1 MLMEHVLQKNRTWLI
16 AHDDQSLSSDQS
28 ERFVSLVRQRRNG
41 QPMAYLLGEREFLG
55 RMFHVSPAVLIP
67 RPETELLV
75 ETGLAC
81 LVNHHVV
88 SGSASVL
95 DLGTGSGIIAIS
107 MACNRTELQ
116 VMATDISHAALE
128 VAKRNACFHHVKIDF
143 RSGSWYEAVPA
154 GAEFDLILSNPP
166 YIQEGDEHL
175 SQGDLRHEP
184 RGALTDDADGLSAI
198 LEIVQGAVDHLKPG
212 GWLWVEHGYNQA
224 EQVRSIFNQIGFR
237 DIESKTDLAGI
248 PRITGGRLLPNTTCV
263 TTQRHRF
270 KFKKR
275 SQ

>member
-1 MLMEHVLQKNRTWLI
+1 MLMEYLLQKNRTWLI
-16 AHDDQSLSSDQS
+16 AHDDQSLSWDQS
-28 ERFVSLVRQRRNG
+28 ERFDTLVAQRLNG
-41 QPMAYLLGEREFLG
+41 QPMAYLIGEREFLG

-81 LVNHHVV
+81 LANHQAA
-88 SGSASVL
+88 SAL

-107 MACNRTELQ
+107 MACNRDGLQ
-116 VMATDISHAALE
+116 VMATDVSQAALE
-128 VAKRNACFHHVKIDF
+128 VAKSNACLHHVQIDF
-143 RSGSWYEAVPA
+143 RSGSWYRAVPA

-184 RGALTDDADGLSAI
+184 MGALSDGADGLSAI
-198 LEIVQGAVDHLKPG
+198 LEIVQGAVDHLRPG

-224 EQVRSIFNQIGFR
+224 EQVRSIFNQQGFMA
-237 DIESKTDLAGI
+237 IESKTDLAGI
-248 PRITGGRLLPNTTCV
+248 PRITGGRLLTN
-263 TTQRHRF
+263 QRV
-270 KFKKR
+270 
-275 SQ
+275 

>member
-16 AHDDQSLSSDQS
+16 AHDDQSLSSDQF
-28 ERFVSLVRQRRNG
+28 ERFDALARQRRNG

-81 LVNHHVV
+81 VANHQA
-88 SGSASVL
+88 ASVL

-107 MACNRTELQ
+107 MACNRTGLQ
-116 VMATDISHAALE
+116 VMATDVSPAALE
-128 VAKRNACFHHVKIDF
+128 VAKRNASLHHVQIDF
-143 RSGSWYEAVPA
+143 RPGSWYRAVPA

-184 RGALTDDADGLSAI
+184 RGALTDGADGLSAI
-198 LEIVQGAVDHLKPG
+198 LEIVQGAVDYLKPA

-224 EQVRSIFNQIGFR
+224 EQVRSIFNQYGFMG
-237 DIESKTDLAGI
+237 IESKTDLAGT
-248 PRITGGRLLPNTTCV
+248 PRITGGRLLNQSSV
-263 TTQRHRF
+263 
-270 KFKKR
+270 
-275 SQ
+275 

>member
-55 RMFHVSPAVLIP
+55 RMFHVSPAVLLP

-224 EQVRSIFNQIGFR
+224 GQVRSIFNQIGFR

-248 PRITGGRLLPNTTCV
+248 PRITGGRLLPN
-263 TTQRHRF
+263 QRV
-270 KFKKR
+270 
-275 SQ
+275 